1 MTEICGWFGAIG
13 NRDESAR
20 RTWLGTPPGQ
30 SIPAQ
35 QAFGAGFGWQV
46 SSGVGAHHA
55 HVDSDGGLC
64 IVGRAF
70 WRGELLA
77 AGSLPAL
84 RVALASDFR
93 AVLGMLRGH
102 FLLLAH
108 DARADRLLLA
118 TDRMGVYPL
127 AFADC
132 GGALVFASDARHV
145 ARNPLVSAG
154 VSSQGIFNYL
164 YAHMVPSPGTIFN
177 GVDKLLPA
185 QYLLREGGRTERD
198 FYWRMPYEDGRGWAL
213 KPASDELK
221 AVLAGAVRRA
231 AGDGQT
237 GCFLSGGTDSTTVSG
252 VLSQQCSEP
261 VDTYSIGFDVEGYD
275 EMEYARIAKRRFGF
289 RPHEYYVTPADVVK
303 AVPRVAAAYDEP
315 FGNASAVPTL
325 YCSEMAAA
333 DGKTVLLA
341 GDGGD
346 ELFGGNARY
355 AKQKVFEI
363 YQRLPAGLR
372 SGLLEPLLLGN
383 DLTRMGPLRK
393 VRSYIEQARIPLPD
407 RLESYN
413 FLERGSLGDM
423 FAPDFLAS
431 IDHSEPAMIAREVY
445 GRAPPDQPVNCMM
458 HLDLKQTLADNDL
471 RKVTRMCALA
481 GVEVRYPLLD
491 DEVVEFSARVPIDW
505 KVNGGQLRW
514 FFKEALKDFLPQEI
528 ITKSKHGFGLPFG
541 AWMRTDDRLRELAY
555 DSLITFRKRRVLQS
569 AYVDALIESHRSD
582 DANYYGVMIWVLMML
597 EQWLQAN
604 EPGQG

>member
-1 MTEICGWFGAIG
+1 MTELCGWFGTTG
-13 NRDESAR
+13 DRDESAR

-55 HVDSDGGLC
+55 HVDPDGGLC

-70 WRGELLA
+70 WRGELLE

-84 RVALASDFR
+84 RIALASDFH

-108 DARADRLLLA
+108 EARADRLLLA

-127 AFADC
+127 AFAEC
-132 GGALVFASDARHV
+132 GEALVFASDARHV

-185 QYLLREGGRTERD
+185 QYLFREGGRTERD
-198 FYWRMPYEDGRGWAL
+198 FYWRMPYEDGRDWAL

-231 AGDGQT
+231 AGDAQP
-237 GCFLSGGTDSTTVSG
+237 GCFLSGGTDSSTVSG
-252 VLSQQCSEP
+252 VFSRQANAP
-261 VDTYSIGFDVEGYD
+261 VDTYSIGFAVEGFD
-275 EMEYARIAKRRFGF
+275 EMEYARLAVRHFGC
-289 RPHEYYVTPADVVK
+289 RPHEYYVTPADVVT

-325 YCSEMAAA
+325 FCSQMAAA

-372 SGLLEPLLLGN
+372 SGLLEPLVLGSGA
-383 DLTRMGPLRK
+383 TSIGPLRK
-393 VRSYIEQARIPLPD
+393 LRSYVEQARIPLPD

-413 FLERGSLGDM
+413 FLERGDLASM
-423 FAPDFLAS
+423 FEADFLGRIEAS
-431 IDHSEPAMIAREVY
+431 DPAMIAREVY
-445 GRAPPDQPVNCMM
+445 ARAPQDQPVNCMM

-491 DEVVEFSARVPIDW
+491 DEVVEFSARVPTDW
-505 KVNGGQLRW
+505 KVRGTQLRW
-514 FFKEALKDFLPQEI
+514 FFKEALKDFLPHDI

-541 AWMRTDDRLRELAY
+541 AWMRSDDKLKQLAY
-555 DSLITFRKRRVLQS
+555 DSLITFRKRRVLQT
-569 AYVDALIESHRSD
+569 AYVDALIESHRTD
-582 DANYYGVMIWVLMML
+582 HANYYGVMIWVLMML
-597 EQWLQAN
+597 EQWLQVN
-604 EPGQG
+604 EPGLN